1 MVLSMNNE
9 YVRELLHQESIR
21 ELGYPP
27 ESGVREDWYGGN
39 DYYNDILVNR
49 QNQINELTIIKD
61 KTQAYINT
69 LPPGPLKDELIE
81 RVIKLEARINE
92 LKKFGYDAIQYTYDA
107 IMPSRYPYLEA
118 RKDELSKRFKYIYG
132 NMRIGYNTAEQFN
145 EHLQALFDDIA
156 PKYENL
162 LRLQILYENQI
173 LDNTRELKNL
183 DVSDITDTDSTTDTF
198 YFNEQDPNVG
208 RKALE
213 NVSKASTKSKTLQS
227 QIKNIMSGYMLD
239 QSVLKDY
246 LNEFGVLFIRVWGDR
261 TRW

>member
-1 MVLSMNNE
+1 MNNE
-9 YVRELLHQESIR
+9 YVRELLHQETIR

-49 QNQINELTIIKD
+49 QNQIKELEVIRE
-61 KTQAYINT
+61 KTLAYIET
-69 LPPGPLKDELIE
+69 LTDEDLIKELLE
-81 RVIKLEARINE
+81 RVLELNKRINDLE
-92 LKKFGYDAIQYTYDA
+92 IFGYDSINYGYNDDP
-107 IMPSRYPYLEA
+107 IKKSCRYPYLEE
-118 RKDELSKRFKYIYG
+118 RKNELSKRFKYIYG
-132 NMRIGYNTAEQFN
+132 NMRIAYNTAEQFN
-145 EHLQALFDDIA
+145 EHLQALFDNIA
-156 PKYENL
+156 PEYENR
-162 LRLQILYENQI
+162 LRLQALYEKQI
-173 LDNTRELKNL
+173 LDGERKLKEL

-198 YFNEQDPNVG
+198 YFNEQDTNVG

-227 QIKNIMSGYMLD
+227 QIKNIMSGYMLN

-246 LNEFGVLFIRVWGDR
+246 LDEFGVLFIRVWGDR

>member
-1 MVLSMNNE
+1 MNNE
-9 YVRELLHQESIR
+9 YVRELLHQETIR

-49 QNQINELTIIKD
+49 QNQIKELEVIRE
-61 KTQAYINT
+61 KTLAYIET
-69 LPPGPLKDELIE
+69 LTDEDLIKELLE
-81 RVIKLEARINE
+81 RVLELNKRINE
-92 LKKFGYDAIQYTYDA
+92 LEIFGYDSINYGYNDDP
-107 IMPSRYPYLEA
+107 MEKRCRYPYLEE
-118 RKDELSKRFKYIYG
+118 RKDELSRRFKYIYG
-132 NMRIGYNTAEQFN
+132 NMRIAYNTAEQFN

-173 LDNTRELKNL
+173 LDNTRKLKNL

-246 LNEFGVLFIRVWGDR
+246 LDEFGVLFIRVWGDR